1 MLFLTQIKVV
11 PVFGKAVFV
20 AEPKNEAGRA
30 GEVETQPG
38 QECMWGSSA
47 VWRQACPGN
56 SAVA

>member
-11 PVFGKAVFV
+11 PVFGKAEFV

-47 VWRQACPGN
+47 V
-56 SAVA
+56 